1 MANAAKR
8 DLSSYDVEYGRLKQQ
23 MGWNSPEAS
32 DADLSGDEEHRA
44 RNGNDSENNNSDHG
58 EYDDSESNDGSENN
72 NLDDKSEI

>member
-1 MANAAKR
+1 
-8 DLSSYDVEYGRLKQQ
+8 

-44 RNGNDSENNNSDHG
+44 RNGNDSENYNSDHG

-72 NLDDKSEI
+72 NSEGL